1 MCTTKRIVAIAAAA
15 CGAVAILTA
24 VLLRKR
30 KRI

>member
-1 MCTTKRIVAIAAAA
+1 MCTTKRIIAIAAAG
-15 CGAVAILTA
+15 CGIAAVLTA